1 MNLNSTNRKYTKII
15 IIGGAFICFAY
26 LAYMVT
32 THEVLAFDT
41 VIRQWAYGLRNPVL
55 NAFFITITYL
65 GNWQTITA
73 IGLILL
79 LVRQTRRD
87 IGLPFAA
94 VSLSSTLVYKIV
106 KSIFARP
113 RPELSVRIIEQGGF
127 SFPSGHSMNGL
138 VCFGILIYLIRRY
151 CKNKKAADIL
161 TVLLSVLII
170 AIGCSRVYVGVHF
183 PTDILAGWSLGA
195 VYLCISIIILE
206 KVRGERNAL

>member
-1 MNLNSTNRKYTKII
+1 MNLNSTNRKYTRII
-15 IIGGAFICFAY
+15 IIGGAFVCFAY

-32 THEVLAFDT
+32 TCEVLAFDT

-55 NAFFITITYL
+55 NVFFITITYL

-79 LVRQTRRD
+79 LVKQTRRN

-113 RPELSVRIIEQGGF
+113 RPEFSVRIIEQGGF

-151 CKNKKAADIL
+151 CKNKKTADIL

-170 AIGCSRVYVGVHF
+170 AIGCS
-183 PTDILAGWSLGA
+183 
-195 VYLCISIIILE
+195 
-206 KVRGERNAL
+206 

>member
-1 MNLNSTNRKYTKII
+1 MNLNSTNRKYTRII

-32 THEVLAFDT
+32 TCEVLAFDT

-55 NAFFITITYL
+55 NVFFITITYL

-79 LVRQTRRD
+79 LVKTDKKKYRSA
-87 IGLPFAA
+87 FAA

-113 RPELSVRIIEQGGF
+113 RPEFSVRIIEQGGF

-138 VCFGILIYLIRRY
+138 VCFGIFDLFDQ
-151 CKNKKAADIL
+151 K
-161 TVLLSVLII
+161 VL
-170 AIGCSRVYVGVHF
+170 
-183 PTDILAGWSLGA
+183 
-195 VYLCISIIILE
+195 
-206 KVRGERNAL
+206 